1 MAERPSFQQQQ
12 YRFAAHI
19 RDPDRHPAPPGVED
33 RRMAIYRDLFFNN
46 VSQLLAHSLPVLRK
60 ILGEEQW
67 KLLMRDYFASHQ
79 AHTPLFLEMPQ
90 EFLRYLQEERGE
102 HSEDPPFML
111 ELAHYEWVELALS
124 IAEEEAD
131 LQQIERQGD
140 LLEGIP
146 VLSPVAWTLSYTFPV
161 HRISP
166 EFQPQ
171 ARSAEPTFLV
181 VYRRLDDSV
190 GFLEI
195 NAVTARLLEILGENE
210 ERTGAEILTG
220 IAAELDHPKP
230 ETVTRGG
237 EDILENL
244 RRHDIVLGVRKS

>member
-1 MAERPSFQQQQ
+1 M
-12 YRFAAHI
+12 
-19 RDPDRHPAPPGVED
+19 
-33 RRMAIYRDLFFNN
+33 
-46 VSQLLAHSLPVLRK
+46 
-60 ILGEEQW
+60 
-67 KLLMRDYFASHQ
+67 
-79 AHTPLFLEMPQ
+79 
-90 EFLRYLQEERGE
+90 
-102 HSEDPPFML
+102 
-111 ELAHYEWVELALS
+111 
-124 IAEEEAD
+124 
-131 LQQIERQGD
+131 
-140 LLEGIP
+140 
-146 VLSPVAWTLSYTFPV
+146 

-166 EFQPQ
+166 QFQPQ
-171 ARSAEPTFLV
+171 ERGAEPTFLV

-195 NAVTARLLEILGENE
+195 NAVTARLLEILHENE